1 MNLLVRCH
9 RDPCKPELRGPAR
22 PDEPSRGG
30 GPVAGQ
36 AGQYG
41 RGPALVVRWKVQ
53 EKFQG
58 KEQAKFHCNWSI
70 IQTLEIAKGN
80 INPILHTWI
89 RDSCFICDGFSAIR
103 VSPWIFY
110 IGMVI

>member
-22 PDEPSRGG
+22 PDQPGGGG

-41 RGPALVVRWKVQ
+41 RGPALVAQWKGQ
-53 EKFQG
+53 EEFQG
-58 KEQAKFHCNWSI
+58 KEQATFYCYWYI
-70 IQTLEIAKGN
+70 IQTLEITKADFNFLTG
-80 INPILHTWI
+80 L
-89 RDSCFICDGFSAIR
+89 
-103 VSPWIFY
+103 
-110 IGMVI
+110 